1 MTANLKLV
9 EVLTPKSGRSQKG
22 NDWVAQEFI
31 AETIE
36 QYPKKICFQL
46 FGEER
51 VKSLED
57 MHIGDEIAVDFDI
70 ESREYNG
77 KWFTQCNAWRLTH
90 ANAQKQA
97 PQHKGTQGDETQTDM
112 PF

>member
-1 MTANLKLV
+1 MTTNVKLAT
-9 EVLTPKSGRSQKG
+9 VLAPKSGKSQKG

-31 AETIE
+31 ADTLE

-46 FGEER
+46 FGEDR
-51 VKSLED
+51 VKSLEN
-57 MHIGDEIAVDFDI
+57 MHIGEEITVDFDI

-77 KWFTQCNAWRLTH
+77 RWFTQCNAWRLTK

-97 PQHKGTQGDETQTDM
+97 PQQKSAQEDEQQTDM